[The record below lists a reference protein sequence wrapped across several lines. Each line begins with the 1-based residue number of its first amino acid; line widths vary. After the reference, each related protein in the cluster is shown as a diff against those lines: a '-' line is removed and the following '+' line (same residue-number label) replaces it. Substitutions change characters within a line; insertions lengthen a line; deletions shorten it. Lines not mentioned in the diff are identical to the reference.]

1 MRNQKNFY
9 FQPLDSIRSDGSE
22 FLVVQTT
29 KRTKSF
35 FLSKESKTRSETF
48 NTFISY
54 TQKNKNKNALWNWK
68 SNQASQGSQATYV
81 HIRSY
86 LSRAFGTS
94 VRNERSERLTI
105 IFFSTTTERR
115 ANRAAMRGD
124 YQAAAYHQN
133 RADNLRFK
141 ANVGRRMYRRGM
153 GVGRPV
159 VVAPRVVRRP
169 VVVRR
174 APRVVAPVYGAPVYH
189 APGYQRGYY

>member
-1 MRNQKNFY
+1 MPFGIGKAIKRHKARKQRTFKNY
-9 FQPLDSIRSDGSE
+9 
-22 FLVVQTT
+22 
-29 KRTKSF
+29 F
-35 FLSKESKTRSETF
+35 FL
-48 NTFISY
+48 
-54 TQKNKNKNALWNWK
+54 
-68 SNQASQGSQATYV
+68 
-81 HIRSY
+81 
-86 LSRAFGTS
+86 
-94 VRNERSERLTI
+94 ERSERLTI

>member
-1 MRNQKNFY
+1 MPFGIGKA
-9 FQPLDSIRSDGSE
+9 I
-22 FLVVQTT
+22 
-29 KRTKSF
+29 KRHKAR
-35 FLSKESKTRSETF
+35 K
-48 NTFISY
+48 
-54 TQKNKNKNALWNWK
+54 Q
-68 SNQASQGSQATYV
+68 Q
-81 HIRSY
+81 
-86 LSRAFGTS
+86 
-94 VRNERSERLTI
+94 
-105 IFFSTTTERR
+105 RR